1 MKQHRK
7 GKFRCRLWAM
17 AAGFC
22 FLAACAGPPT
32 RTSQNDPYE
41 QFGKRYE
48 PITDCAGF
56 VESGIASW
64 YGKDFH
70 GKRTSSGEVYDMHGM
85 TAAHK
90 ILPLGTRVM
99 VINPANGRSVIVRIN
114 DRGPF
119 VDGRVIDLS
128 YEAAT
133 RLGIAMG
140 GTGRVVVVA
149 LDPSYREPPAEQDRL
164 APAAAGGTGAAAF
177 SLQVG
182 SFTNRENADEL
193 KSALAQKYAPVFI
206 VAFQEGE
213 QMFYRVRVGQYV
225 TREAGERA
233 LQRLVQ
239 DGYDNVRLVAE

>member
-1 MKQHRK
+1 MNHCNWRRS
-7 GKFRCRLWAM
+7 GYRLWVVALGLCF
-17 AAGFC
+17 AAGC
-22 FLAACAGPPT
+22 LTPPQ
-32 RTSQNDPYE
+32 RTSQSDPYE
-41 QFGKRYE
+41 QFGTTYI
-48 PITDCAGF
+48 PITDSTGF

-99 VINPANGRSVIVRIN
+99 VVNPGNGRSVIVRIN

-119 VDGRVIDLS
+119 VDDRIIDLS

-149 LDPSYREPPAEQDRL
+149 LDPSCEKKPFEQRALTGDQ
-164 APAAAGGTGAAAF
+164 AGDAGRAAF

-182 SFTNRENADEL
+182 SFTSRENAEEL
-193 KSALAQKYAPVFI
+193 KSALAKKYDHVFI
-206 VAFQEGE
+206 VAFQESDRL
-213 QMFYRVRVGQYV
+213 FYRVRVGKYV
-225 TREAGERA
+225 TRENGERA
-233 LQRLVQ
+233 MQKLVR
-239 DGYDNVRLVAE
+239 DGYDHVKLVAE

>member
-1 MKQHRK
+1 MKQIAQ
-7 GKFRCRLWAM
+7 GKTGYLLWTVV
-17 AAGFC
+17 GFW
-22 FLAACAGPPT
+22 LVSACATPPQ

-41 QFGKRYE
+41 QFGKTYV
-48 PITDCAGF
+48 PITDSTGF
-56 VESGIASW
+56 VEAGIASW

-70 GKRTSSGEVYDMHGM
+70 GKKTSSGEVYNMHGM

-99 VINPANGRSVIVRIN
+99 VINPKNGRSVIVRVN

-119 VDGRVIDLS
+119 VGERIIDLS

-149 LDPSYREPPAEQDRL
+149 LDSSYREPLAERAVLVNDRS
-164 APAAAGGTGAAAF
+164 GGGGAAAF

-182 SFTNRENADEL
+182 SFTSRENAYEL
-193 KSALAQKYAPVFI
+193 KSALEKKYDQVFI
-206 VAFQEGE
+206 VAFQEGAK
-213 QMFYRVRVGQYV
+213 MFYRVRVGQYV
-225 TREAGERA
+225 TREAGEQAR
-233 LQRLVQ
+233 QKLVS
-239 DGYDNVRLVAE
+239 DGYDHVKLVAE

>member
-1 MKQHRK
+1 MKDRLK
-7 GKFRCRLWAM
+7 GKSRYLVWAM

-22 FLAACAGPPT
+22 FLTACAGPPP
-32 RTSQNDPYE
+32 RKSQNDPYE

-48 PITDCAGF
+48 PITDSTGF

-99 VINPANGRSVIVRIN
+99 VVNPANGRSVIVRIN

-149 LDPSYREPPAEQDRL
+149 LDQACRQLQADRDGL
-164 APAAAGGTGAAAF
+164 EKDQQADGGAAAF

-182 SFTNRENADEL
+182 SFSSRENADEL
-193 KSALAQKYAPVFI
+193 KSALERKYEHVYI
-206 VAFQEGE
+206 VAFQEGDN
-213 QMFYRVRVGQYV
+213 MFYRVRVGQYV
-225 TREAGERA
+225 TREAGE
-233 LQRLVQ
+233 QRRQELVQ